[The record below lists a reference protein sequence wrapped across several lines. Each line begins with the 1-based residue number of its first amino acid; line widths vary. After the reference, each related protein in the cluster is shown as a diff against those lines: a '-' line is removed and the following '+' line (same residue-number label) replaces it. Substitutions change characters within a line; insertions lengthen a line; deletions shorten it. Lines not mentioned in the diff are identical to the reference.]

1 MEFMPYDI
9 EHRQG
14 KLHSNAD
21 CLSRIPWTYEEE
33 KEEGIPLTDYSNIV
47 SAEVQ
52 SEPLN
57 VFGVQQSE
65 IWQNNW
71 TLGPLQGWS
80 LKQIAEAQEK
90 ESNIA
95 SAISW
100 VKDSQSPPPPPE
112 HQWMVQIVNFGQYGH
127 NFRDSGL

>member
-1 MEFMPYDI
+1 MLMVSREFP
-9 EHRQG
+9 G
-14 KLHSNAD
+14 V
-21 CLSRIPWTYEEE
+21 EEE
-33 KEEGIPLTDYSNIV
+33 KEEEIPLTDYSNIV

-52 SEPLN
+52 SEPVN
-57 VFGVQQSE
+57 VFGDQQSE
-65 IWQNNW
+65 VWQNNW

-100 VKDSQSPPPPPE
+100 VKDSQRPPK
-112 HQWMVQIVNFGQYGH
+112 HQWIVQIVNFGQYGH